1 MLLLLMAVSIVSI
14 LFAIKWYI
22 ATVSISYILAM
33 RGIEPDEHEMKS
45 ATIYVIKRLLKMQ

>member
-33 RGIEPDEHEMKS
+33 RGIELDEHEMKS